1 MRLRCSMG
9 KQVAHPTRPIRPYI
23 MITKG
28 MLSIICQEIIIL
40 INQSVTNFGLDQRNR
55 IVEPLLIIGFVA
67 IFITVLVVGYISA
80 LKRREAMAAV
90 AAKLGL
96 QFMPGK
102 DRYMAR
108 QYRFLDKLRRGSNRY
123 AFNIMSGGYQGNK
136 VLLFDY
142 HYKTGSGKNTHHYYI
157 SFFPELVIGPEGIF
171 SKIAQAVGYDDID
184 FESHEFSRK
193 FCVRSHDK
201 KFAYDICNARMI
213 EYLLS
218 NTDLSIEIEDRALA
232 ISFNSRLSPEQIE
245 PNLNRLITIRSL
257 LPDYLFTGR

>member
-1 MRLRCSMG
+1 VQPL
-9 KQVAHPTRPIRPYI
+9 V
-23 MITKG
+23 
-28 MLSIICQEIIIL
+28 
-40 INQSVTNFGLDQRNR
+40 
-55 IVEPLLIIGFVA
+55 IVGFVA
-67 IFITVLVVGYISA
+67 IFIVVLVVGYISS

-108 QYRFLDKLRRGSNRY
+108 QYRFLNKLRQGSQRY
-123 AFNIMSGGYQGNK
+123 AFNVLSGSYQGHE

-142 HYKTGSGKNTHHYYI
+142 HYKTGSGKNTHHHYLSFFILRLPI
-157 SFFPELVIGPEGIF
+157 SFPELIIAPEGIF

-193 FCVRSHDK
+193 FCVRSKDK
-201 KFAYDICNARMI
+201 KFAYDVCNARAI

-218 NTDLSIEIEDRALA
+218 NTDLSIEIEDKVMA
-232 ISFNSRLSPEQIE
+232 ISFSSRLAPERIE
-245 PNLNRLITIRSL
+245 SNLNRLITVRSL

>member
-1 MRLRCSMG
+1 MQPLVIVG
-9 KQVAHPTRPIRPYI
+9 FVV
-23 MITKG
+23 
-28 MLSIICQEIIIL
+28 IL
-40 INQSVTNFGLDQRNR
+40 IV
-55 IVEPLLIIGFVA
+55 
-67 IFITVLVVGYISA
+67 VLVVVGYISS

-96 QFMPGK
+96 HFMPHK
-102 DRYMAR
+102 DRGMAR
-108 QYRFLDKLRRGSNRY
+108 RYRFLDKLRRGSSRY
-123 AFNIMSGGYQGNK
+123 AFNVLSGSYQGHE

-157 SFFPELVIGPEGIF
+157 SFFIMQLPASFPELIIVPEGIF

-193 FCVRSHDK
+193 FCVRSRNK
-201 KFAYDICNARMI
+201 KFAYDVCNARMI

-232 ISFNSRLSPEQIE
+232 ISFNSRLVPDQIE
-245 PNLNRLITIRSL
+245 PNLNRLITVRLL